1 LLSLTALLL
10 TFRSLAQQR
19 LQALILAWIALS
31 ALVDWAVRTR
41 WTPSGVSEG
50 FYFPSVALH
59 CVQVGIVYT
68 LSRLRLRAAALG
80 ALISFLLTLHQ
91 DLWMYV
97 PTENELG
104 MGVGLLVFANLV
116 GMIGGYF
123 IEHSARRDFL
133 LSRLLGQER
142 ERSERLLRSIL
153 PAPIAERLKEG
164 PEVIADHYP
173 EATVLFADLVD
184 FTSLAAELPPQDVVA
199 LLNAIFTAFDGLA
212 RQHGLEKIKTVGD
225 AYMAV
230 AGVPEP
236 RPDHAQTAAAMAL
249 GMRAAVARLSGER
262 GLPLRLRIGMHSGAV
277 VAGVIG
283 KDKFSYDLWG
293 DTVNVASR
301 MESQGVP
308 GGIQVSAATY
318 ALLREQYGFRERGL
332 LQVKGRGEVRTYLL
346 EH

>member
-1 LLSLTALLL
+1 
-10 TFRSLAQQR
+10 
-19 LQALILAWIALS
+19 
-31 ALVDWAVRTR
+31 
-41 WTPSGVSEG
+41 
-50 FYFPSVALH
+50 
-59 CVQVGIVYT
+59 
-68 LSRLRLRAAALG
+68 
-80 ALISFLLTLHQ
+80 
-91 DLWMYV
+91 
-97 PTENELG
+97 
-104 MGVGLLVFANLV
+104 
-116 GMIGGYF
+116 
-123 IEHSARRDFL
+123 
-133 LSRLLGQER
+133 
-142 ERSERLLRSIL
+142 
-153 PAPIAERLKEG
+153 
-164 PEVIADHYP
+164 VIADHYP

-308 GGIQVSAATY
+308 GCIQVSAATY